1 MKLLHTDTVSYMS
14 QPLRQRGV
22 SLIELIVFMV
32 VMGVIAVALAN
43 SLTIGL
49 RAGSSTA
56 ELTQAQQ
63 IAQERMELILGQ
75 RQRNYFSG
83 FTATNFDPCGPPP
96 AICTPVKT
104 GFSVATSFTANFD
117 GNNADANY
125 SQVQV
130 TVLSN
135 TGTQLVQLTS
145 VVAEY

>member
-1 MKLLHTDTVSYMS
+1 MNALRINTVSYVS
-14 QPLRQRGV
+14 SLSRQRGV

-43 SLTIGL
+43 TLTVGL
-49 RAGSSTA
+49 LAGSSTA

-63 IAQERMELILGQ
+63 IAQERMEMILGQ

-83 FTATNFDPCGPPP
+83 FTAGNFDPCGPPP

-104 GFSVATSFTANFD
+104 GFSVATNFTAPYNGD
-117 GNNADANY
+117 DNY
-125 SQVQV
+125 AQVQV
-130 TVLSN
+130 TVSN
-135 TGTQLVQLTS
+135 STGQLMQLTS

>member
-1 MKLLHTDTVSYMS
+1 MRALHADTGSHFS
-14 QPLRQRGV
+14 RPLRQRGV

-43 SLTIGL
+43 TLTVGL
-49 RAGSSTA
+49 LAGSSTA

-75 RQRNYFSG
+75 RQRDYFSG
-83 FTATNFDPCGPPP
+83 FTLANLDPCGPPP

-104 GFSVATSFTANFD
+104 GYSVATIFTANFD

-130 TVLSN
+130 TVTNS
-135 TGTQLVQLTS
+135 TGQLVQLTS